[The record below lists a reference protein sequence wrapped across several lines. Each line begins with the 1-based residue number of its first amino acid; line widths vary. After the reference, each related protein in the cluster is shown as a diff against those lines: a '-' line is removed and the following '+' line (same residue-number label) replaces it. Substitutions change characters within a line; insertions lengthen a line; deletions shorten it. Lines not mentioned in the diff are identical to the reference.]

1 MFDVFYFRLLFYTI
15 MRTWETNTVIVLPL
29 KEIIKRSITNEVQ
42 ALVDTGGRLT
52 NGISCLSSQIGQ
64 CRI

>member
-29 KEIIKRSITNEVQ
+29 KEIIKRSITNEVR
-42 ALVDTGGRLT
+42 ALVDTGD
-52 NGISCLSSQIGQ
+52 
-64 CRI
+64 